1 MEWRTASASD
11 VPLLA
16 DMNRQ
21 LREDEAPQAEPLNV
35 DFEQRMRGWLAG
47 EYSAVL
53 FEVDGRP
60 VAYVLWRDNEGRGI
74 YLRQFFVDRTQRRR
88 GLGRQAVAL
97 LVREVLPPGTD
108 ITLEV
113 LGQNPGGLAF
123 WNALGFGDYARTL
136 VRRGSAP
143 SAL

>member
-11 VPLLA
+11 VPALA

-21 LREDEAPQAEPLNV
+21 LREDEAPLAEPLNV

-60 VAYVLWRDNEGRGI
+60 VAYALWRDNEGRGI
-74 YLRQFFVDRTQRRR
+74 YLRQFFVDRTRRRR
-88 GLGRQAVAL
+88 GLGRQAIAL
-97 LVREVLPPGTD
+97 LVQEVLTPGTD

-113 LGQNPGGLAF
+113 LEQNPGGFAF
-123 WNALGFGDYARTL
+123 WKALGFGDYARTL
-136 VRRGSAP
+136 VRRSAEP